1 MKFLYRS
8 FWTMSIMS
16 WMLLFYV
23 SKNIKSTGLEI
34 AYIFLVFFVVLS
46 PLIAIFLAKH
56 LSHDCISGCSE
67 IECVDRKCAPV
78 VCWISLIACITD
90 TQVLFWMNF
99 AAFFVLLYRTEMM
112 YFHPML
118 ILLGFHFYEVQT
130 NEGTWVRIIQRG
142 KIVRNA
148 KYVVSDNLYRLS
160 DYTYIEL

>member
-56 LSHDCISGCSE
+56 LSYDCISGCSE
-67 IECVDRKCAPV
+67 IECVDRKCV
-78 VCWISLIACITD
+78 LVTCWISIIACITD
-90 TQVLFWMNF
+90 TQILFWANF
-99 AAFFVLLYRTEMM
+99 AAFLFCC
-112 YFHPML
+112 
-118 ILLGFHFYEVQT
+118 IKQ
-130 NEGTWVRIIQRG
+130 
-142 KIVRNA
+142 K
-148 KYVVSDNLYRLS
+148 
-160 DYTYIEL
+160 